1 MNQPRWLLINCLL
14 ASVAVS
20 ACSDQVIIRDR
31 EASCGNGTVEQ
42 GEACDD
48 GNTDNADA
56 CTNAC
61 ETARCGDAVTRV
73 DLSANNDAAEQ
84 CDDGNDVDHDACRTN
99 CRAAVCGD
107 GVVRMDLSEGEAGFE
122 ACDDGNTDN
131 TDGCT
136 NACQSGL
143 DSDGDGVIDREDN
156 CPEDANTD
164 QVDADGDDA
173 GDVCDPEPGVRNF
186 RLRSSAPVVLVHDG
200 AGNEHMVAGKLA
212 GQSHTQASGSRFKLK
227 GGLHVQ
233 PNP

>member
-1 MNQPRWLLINCLL
+1 MQATKHLGAL
-14 ASVAVS
+14 AIILSMSCVE
-20 ACSDQVIIRDR
+20 QVIVR
-31 EASCGNGTVEQ
+31 ETEAACGNATIEQ

-61 ETARCGDAVTRV
+61 EVARCGDGVTRV

-84 CDDGNDVDHDACRTN
+84 CDDGNEVDRDACRTS
-99 CRAAVCGD
+99 CRLAVCGD
-107 GVVRMDLSEGEAGFE
+107 GVTRTDLADGEPGFE

-131 TDGCT
+131 MDGCT
-136 NACQSGL
+136 NSCQSGL
-143 DSDGDGVIDREDN
+143 DSDSDGVIDREDN
-156 CPEDANTD
+156 CPADANAD
-164 QVDADGDDA
+164 QVDTDGDDA

-186 RLRSSAPVVLVHDG
+186 RLRSSAPVVLVQES
-200 AGNEHMVAGKLA
+200 AGNEHKVTGKVA
-212 GQSHTQASGSRFKLK
+212 GQSHTQANGNRFKLK